1 MSMLYQNVLNLC
13 SCDNTAVKRSDK
25 RRKSIT
31 LPASCSIY
39 LRTITQLADKKKK
52 RKSVKFPTTVLMQQA
67 IMDGDV
73 QEMKQLIGDYGSR
86 VASECEPSGLPPVM
100 RCVFESQ
107 LAPLRLLVEAGADLA
122 AEDSENWTVLH
133 VAAAMDDLDAANFV
147 LQHCK
152 HNLTQVRNV
161 DGERPIDL
169 AESTEMAKLLLHA
182 DLKTAQVETL
192 EEEQNSE
199 SEAAILGLVQE
210 HYHKNG
216 NCRALDAVMKSSTC
230 YDSLL
235 HLAASK
241 NYPRLASFLL
251 RHRVGA
257 LEARDRRGWTPLHTA
272 AYYSCVDVTLLLVQ
286 HDASVHSLANSYERA
301 SDLTTHE
308 LIRLILQEES
318 LAL

>member
-39 LRTITQLADKKKK
+39 LRTMTQLADKKKK

-152 HNLTQVRNV
+152 HNQTQVRNV

-182 DLKTAQVETL
+182 DLKTA
-192 EEEQNSE
+192 
-199 SEAAILGLVQE
+199 
-210 HYHKNG
+210 
-216 NCRALDAVMKSSTC
+216 
-230 YDSLL
+230 
-235 HLAASK
+235 
-241 NYPRLASFLL
+241 
-251 RHRVGA
+251 
-257 LEARDRRGWTPLHTA
+257 
-272 AYYSCVDVTLLLVQ
+272 
-286 HDASVHSLANSYERA
+286 
-301 SDLTTHE
+301 
-308 LIRLILQEES
+308 
-318 LAL
+318 